1 MYLIIDNYDSFTYNL
16 YQYLIEVGCGHVEV
30 RRNDRIDIDE
40 IERMDPEG
48 IIISPG
54 PGRPEEAGVCVDC
67 IRHFVDK
74 KPILGVCL
82 GHQAIGYALGA
93 RITRASRIVHGKA
106 EEITLDGRGLFRN
119 IPKRAYFTRYHSLVI
134 DDRTLSDMLEV
145 TATAD
150 DGEIMGI
157 RHTGYPI
164 EGIQFHPE
172 SVSSEFGRKI
182 LANFLHYRREPFDT
196 RSVLTRLQS
205 GSDLSETEAVRF
217 MEELTDGDLTG
228 VQIAS
233 VLTALNMKKITPDEL
248 AGFAS
253 VLDRRKIRVHF
264 EKPLLDT
271 CGTGGDETGSFNIS
285 SLAAITATACGAYV
299 AKHGNRGV
307 SSRCGSADFYRQ
319 LGLQVELDPEK
330 AAELLEKTG
339 FTFLFAPIYHQSMR
353 HAAGVRRELGI
364 KTTMNLLGPLV
375 NPADA
380 QYQLI
385 GVFSDE
391 YCHTI
396 ARAAHLLGKKRVM
409 VVHSLDG
416 FDEISVC
423 AQTQVVEID
432 EKGSVRE
439 YRFDPRNLG
448 IDGFNRDEL
457 SGGEPAL
464 NAQLAIEVVENH
476 GRPALLE
483 AVSLNAGAALYI
495 YGAAGS
501 IEDGY
506 AFAKQ
511 ALVSGKVRQKI
522 EEIRE
527 VGRSIEHTSL
537 NKMNRSV
544 QGVNGNRAGL
554 SIGKQGKK
562 AR

>member
-16 YQYLIEVGCGHVEV
+16 YQYLIEVGCGDVEV
-30 RRNDRIDIDE
+30 RRNDRISIEE

-54 PGRPEEAGVCVDC
+54 PGRPEEAGMCVEC
-67 IRHFVDK
+67 IRYFADK

-82 GHQAIGYALGA
+82 GHQAIGYAFGA
-93 RITRASRIVHGKA
+93 RITRASRIVHGKV
-106 EEITLDGRGLFRN
+106 EEIALDGRGLFRN
-119 IPKRAYFTRYHSLVI
+119 MPKRAHFTRYHSLVI
-134 DDRTLSDMLEV
+134 DDRTMPEELEV

-157 RHTGYPI
+157 RHTTYPV

-182 LANFLHYRREPFDT
+182 LANFIHYRREPFDT
-196 RSVLTRLQS
+196 RTCLSKLIS
-205 GSDLSETEAVRF
+205 GTDLSEEDAVRF
-217 MEELTDGDLTG
+217 MEELTDGELTG
-228 VQIAS
+228 AQIAA
-233 VLTALNMKKITPDEL
+233 VLTALNVKKITPGEL

-253 VLDRRKIRVHF
+253 VLNRRKIRIRSNRQ
-264 EKPLLDT
+264 LLDT

-285 SLAAITATACGAYV
+285 SLAAIAASACGAYV

-307 SSRCGSADFYRQ
+307 SSRCGSADFYRTI
-319 LGLQVELDPEK
+319 GVPVDLDPEK
-330 AAELLEKTG
+330 AAVLLEKTG
-339 FTFLFAPIYHQSMR
+339 FTFLFAPLFHQSMK

-364 KTTMNLLGPLV
+364 KTAMNLLGPLV

-380 QYQLI
+380 QCQLI

-391 YCHTI
+391 YCRPM
-396 ARAAHLLGKKRVM
+396 ALAAHLLGKRRVM
-409 VVHSLDG
+409 IVHSLDG

-423 AQTQVVEID
+423 APTRVVEVD

-448 IDGFNRDEL
+448 IDGFRREDL
-457 SGGEPAL
+457 SGGDPAE
-464 NAQLAIEVVENH
+464 NGNLAAEIVENR

-483 AVSLNAGAALYI
+483 AVSLNTGAALYV
-495 YGAAGS
+495 YGAVGS

-506 AFAKQ
+506 AAAKQ
-511 ALVSGKVRQKI
+511 ALVSGTVAEKMEQ
-522 EEIRE
+522 IRE
-527 VGRSIEHTSL
+527 VGRSL
-537 NKMNRSV
+537 RSAPPDETV
-544 QGVNGNRAGL
+544 RVLSGLQGEKAG
-554 SIGKQGKK
+554 
-562 AR
+562 

>member
-1 MYLIIDNYDSFTYNL
+1 MYLLIDNYDSFTYNL
-16 YQYLIEVGCGHVEV
+16 YQYLLEVGCGHVEV
-30 RRNDRIDIDE
+30 RRNDRVDIDE

-54 PGRPEEAGVCVDC
+54 PGRPEEAGICVDC
-67 IRHFVDK
+67 IRHFADK

-82 GHQAIGYALGA
+82 GHQAIGYAFGA

-134 DDRTLSDMLEV
+134 DDRTLSGALEV

-157 RHTGYPI
+157 RHAEHLI

-182 LANFLHYRREPFDT
+182 LANFIHYRREPFHT
-196 RSVLTRLQS
+196 KNCLSRLQS

-217 MEELTDGDLTG
+217 MEEMTDGALTYA
-228 VQIAS
+228 QIAS

-253 VLDRRKIRVHF
+253 VLNRRKIRIRSNR
-264 EKPLLDT
+264 KLLDT

-285 SLAAITATACGAYV
+285 SLAAITASVCGAYV

-307 SSRCGSADFYRQ
+307 SSRSGSADFYRMI
-319 LGLQVELDPEK
+319 GVPVDLDPET
-330 AAELLEKTG
+330 AAALLEKTG

-385 GVFSDE
+385 GVFSDA

-396 ARAAHLLGKKRVM
+396 ARAAHPLGKKRVM

-432 EKGSVRE
+432 EKGYVRE

-464 NAQLAIEVVENH
+464 NAQLATEIVENR

-483 AVSLNAGAALYI
+483 AVSLNAGAALYV
-495 YGAAGS
+495 YGSAGS
-501 IEDGY
+501 IEEGY
-506 AFAKQ
+506 AAAKK
-511 ALVSGKVRQKI
+511 ALVSGGVREKI

-527 VGRSIEHTSL
+527 VGLTLKRTSQD
-537 NKMNRSV
+537 KIKRP
-544 QGVNGNRAGL
+544 VNGASGEGI
-554 SIGKQGKK
+554 S
-562 AR
+562 